1 MNCLKDRPCSVCKF
15 RDENGC
21 HKWNCVFEEK
31 TESFDSV
38 IEDIKADLEKYR
50 AEQDKKDTFHFLLRF
65 LLRDTFAS
73 LFFCNSII
81 AMQSSAVSSEGS
93 LSEGIL

>member
-50 AEQDKKDTFHFLLRF
+50 AEQDKKDTFHFLRMKMCDDF
-65 LLRDTFAS
+65 VE
-73 LFFCNSII
+73 II
-81 AMQSSAVSSEGS
+81 IKHISGKEN
-93 LSEGIL
+93 E